1 MKYTVRRGDTL
12 SKIAAKYNTTVEA
25 LAASNGIKN
34 PDRIDVGDALTIPTN
49 KGKIAD
55 ALINCLDA
63 IEGLDEFRELSGL
76 LEED

>member
-1 MKYTVRRGDTL
+1 MKHTVRRGDTL

-34 PDRIDVGDALTIPTN
+34 PDRINVGDVLTIPT
-49 KGKIAD
+49 KRGELAD
-55 ALINCLDA
+55 ALIMCLDA
-63 IEGLDEFRELSGL
+63 IEGLDEFRTLSGL